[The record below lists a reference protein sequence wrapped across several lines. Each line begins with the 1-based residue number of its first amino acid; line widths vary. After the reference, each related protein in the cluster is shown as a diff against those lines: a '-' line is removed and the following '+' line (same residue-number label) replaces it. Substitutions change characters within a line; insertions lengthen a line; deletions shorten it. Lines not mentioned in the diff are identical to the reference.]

1 MRIHVDPRLDWDGHL
16 LLLHHSERE
25 RSSKLAAWVRR
36 GLEND
41 EKVVYTEVDGRSE
54 EGSLL
59 AVLRENGVDAVA
71 ATAEGRLSIIPI
83 PEFYPAGGQLPV
95 IDRAL
100 GEGYRGLRI
109 AAQASTALTFLT
121 WPAYMAIE
129 REIDEITRTHPLS
142 AMCQY
147 EQASTVADHLS
158 DVVSS
163 HPAGIR
169 EWLLSTGDGDGELI
183 LAGEIDV
190 SNEELLACALRAA
203 TSRAPASPAPAS
215 PAPASPAPASPA
227 PASPAP
233 ETFRLNL
240 GRVDFLSAGAC
251 RAIAEGTRQFRDGS
265 GTVLLVGFQ
274 PPVAS
279 VLRLSGLAG
288 LDGIELIGSRPR
300 SSIQRPH
307 GP

>member
-16 LLLHHSERE
+16 LLLHHSEQE
-25 RSSKLAAWVRR
+25 RSAKLAAWVRR

-41 EKVVYTEVDGRSE
+41 EKVIYTEVDGRSDK
-54 EGSLL
+54 GSLL

-71 ATAEGRLSIIPI
+71 ATAEGRLSIIGI
-83 PEFYPAGGQLPV
+83 PEFYPAGGPLPV
-95 IDRAL
+95 LERAL
-100 GEGYRGLRI
+100 AEGYRGLRI
-109 AAQASTALTFLT
+109 AAEASTALTFLT

-147 EQASTVADHLS
+147 EQPSTVDGHLS
-158 DVVSS
+158 DVVSNHLS
-163 HPAGIR
+163 GIR

-190 SNEELLACALRAA
+190 SNAELLACALRAA
-203 TSRAPASPAPAS
+203 TSRAPASL
-215 PAPASPAPASPA
+215 
-227 PASPAP
+227 AP

-251 RAIAEGTRQFRDGS
+251 RAIAEATRQFRDDS
-265 GTVLLVGFQ
+265 GIVLLVGSQ
-274 PPVAS
+274 PPIAS

-288 LDGIELIGSRPR
+288 LNGINLIGS
-300 SSIQRPH
+300 
-307 GP
+307 GPWTR

>member
-16 LLLHHSERE
+16 LLLHHTEEE

-54 EGSLL
+54 GASLL
-59 AVLRENGVDAVA
+59 AVLRQNGVDAVA

-95 IDRAL
+95 IERAL
-100 GEGYRGLRI
+100 AEGYRGLRI
-109 AAQASTALTFLT
+109 AAEASTALTFLT

-147 EQASTVADHLS
+147 EQASTVDDHLS

-169 EWLLSTGDGDGELI
+169 EWLLSTGDGDGDGDGDGELV

-190 SNEELLACALRAA
+190 SNAELLACALRAA
-203 TSRAPASPAPAS
+203 TSRAP
-215 PAPASPAPASPA
+215 
-227 PASPAP
+227 
-233 ETFRLNL
+233 ETLRLNL
-240 GRVDFLSAGAC
+240 VRVDFLSAGAC
-251 RAIAEGTRQFRDGS
+251 RAIAEGTRQFRDDA
-265 GTVLLVGFQ
+265 GTVLLVEPQ
-274 PPVAS
+274 PPIAS
-279 VLRLSGLAG
+279 VLRLSGLAQ
-288 LDGIELIGSRPR
+288 LDGVKLVGSRPWTR
-300 SSIQRPH
+300 
-307 GP
+307 

>member
-16 LLLHHSERE
+16 LLLHHSEQE
-25 RSSKLAAWVRR
+25 RSAKLAAWVRR

-41 EKVVYTEVDGRSE
+41 EKVIYTEVDGRSDK
-54 EGSLL
+54 GSLL
-59 AVLRENGVDAVA
+59 AVLSENGVDAVA
-71 ATAEGRLSIIPI
+71 ATAEGRLSIIGI
-83 PEFYPAGGQLPV
+83 PEFYPAGGPLPV
-95 IDRAL
+95 IERAL
-100 GEGYRGLRI
+100 AEGYRGLRI
-109 AAQASTALTFLT
+109 AAEASTALTFLT

-147 EQASTVADHLS
+147 EQPSTVDGHLS
-158 DVVSS
+158 DVVSNHLS
-163 HPAGIR
+163 GIR

-190 SNEELLACALRAA
+190 SNAELLACALRAA
-203 TSRAPASPAPAS
+203 TSRAPASL
-215 PAPASPAPASPA
+215 
-227 PASPAP
+227 AP

-251 RAIAEGTRQFRDGS
+251 RAIAEATRQFRDDS
-265 GTVLLVGFQ
+265 GIVLLVGSQ
-274 PPVAS
+274 PPIAS

-288 LDGIELIGSRPR
+288 LNGINLIGS
-300 SSIQRPH
+300 
-307 GP
+307 GPWTR

>member
-1 MRIHVDPRLDWDGHL
+1 MRTHVDPRLDWDGHL
-16 LLLHHSERE
+16 LLLHHSEQE

-41 EKVVYTEVDGRSE
+41 EKVVYTEVVGRSE
-54 EGSLL
+54 KGSLL
-59 AVLRENGVDAVA
+59 AVLRENGVDAVT

-95 IDRAL
+95 IERAL
-100 GEGYRGLRI
+100 AEGYRGLRI
-109 AAQASTALTFLT
+109 AAEASTALTFLT

-129 REIDEITRTHPLS
+129 REIDEIARTHPLS

-147 EQASTVADHLS
+147 EQPSTVDGHLS

-163 HPAGIR
+163 HVAGIR
-169 EWLLSTGDGDGELI
+169 EWLLSTGDGEGEGELI

-190 SNEELLACALRAA
+190 SNSELLTCALQEA
-203 TSRAPASPAPAS
+203 TSR
-215 PAPASPAPASPA
+215 
-227 PASPAP
+227 AP
-233 ETFRLNL
+233 ETFRLDL
-240 GRVDFLSAGAC
+240 ARVDFLSAGAC

-274 PPVAS
+274 PPIAS
-279 VLRLSGLAG
+279 VLRLSGLAE
-288 LDGIELIGSRPR
+288 LDGIKMIGSRSWTR
-300 SSIQRPH
+300 
-307 GP
+307 

>member
-1 MRIHVDPRLDWDGHL
+1 MRIQVDPGLDWDRHL
-16 LLLHHSERE
+16 LLLHHSEQE

-41 EKVVYTEVDGRSE
+41 EKVVYTEVDGGPE
-54 EGSLL
+54 ERSLL
-59 AVLRENGVDAVA
+59 AVLRGNGVDAVA
-71 ATAEGRLSIIPI
+71 AAAEGRLSVIPV

-95 IDRAL
+95 IERAL
-100 GEGYRGLRI
+100 AEGYRGLRI
-109 AAQASTALTFLT
+109 AAEASTALTFLT

-129 REIDEITRTHPLS
+129 REIEEITRTHPLS

-147 EQASTVADHLS
+147 EQASTVDDRLS

-163 HPAGIR
+163 HVTGIR
-169 EWLLSTGDGDGELI
+169 EWLLSTGDGDGDGELI

-190 SNEELLACALRAA
+190 SNEELLACTLRMA
-203 TSRAPASPAPAS
+203 TSR
-215 PAPASPAPASPA
+215 
-227 PASPAP
+227 AP

-251 RAIAEGTRQFRDGS
+251 RAIAEGTRQFRDAS
-265 GTVLLVGFQ
+265 GTVLLVGPE
-274 PPVAS
+274 PPIAS

-288 LDGIELIGSRPR
+288 LNGIKLTGS
-300 SSIQRPH
+300 
-307 GP
+307 GPWTR

>member
-1 MRIHVDPRLDWDGHL
+1 MRIHLDPRLDWDGHL
-16 LLLHHSERE
+16 LLLHHSEQE

-41 EKVVYTEVDGRSE
+41 EKVVYSEVDGRSE
-54 EGSLL
+54 VGSLL

-95 IDRAL
+95 IERAL
-100 GEGYRGLRI
+100 AEGYRGLRI
-109 AAQASTALTFLT
+109 AAEASTALTFLN

-129 REIDEITRTHPLS
+129 REIDEIARTHPLS

-147 EQASTVADHLS
+147 EQASTVDDHLS

-163 HPAGIR
+163 HPTGIR

-203 TSRAPASPAPAS
+203 TSRAPASA
-215 PAPASPAPASPA
+215 
-227 PASPAP
+227 AP

-265 GTVLLVGFQ
+265 GTVLVVGFQ
-274 PPVAS
+274 PPAAS

>member
-16 LLLHHSERE
+16 LLLHHSEQE
-25 RSSKLAAWVRR
+25 RSAKLAAWVRR

-41 EKVVYTEVDGRSE
+41 EKVIYTEVDGRSDK
-54 EGSLL
+54 GSLL

-71 ATAEGRLSIIPI
+71 ATAEGRLSIIGI
-83 PEFYPAGGQLPV
+83 PEFYPAGGPLPV
-95 IDRAL
+95 IERAL
-100 GEGYRGLRI
+100 AEGYRGLRI
-109 AAQASTALTFLT
+109 AAEASTALTFLT

-147 EQASTVADHLS
+147 EQPSTVDGHLS
-158 DVVSS
+158 DVVSNHLS
-163 HPAGIR
+163 GIR

-190 SNEELLACALRAA
+190 SNAELLACALRAA
-203 TSRAPASPAPAS
+203 TSRAPASL
-215 PAPASPAPASPA
+215 
-227 PASPAP
+227 AP

-251 RAIAEGTRQFRDGS
+251 RAIAEATRQFRDDS
-265 GTVLLVGFQ
+265 GIVLLVGSQ
-274 PPVAS
+274 PPIAS

-288 LDGIELIGSRPR
+288 LNGINLIGS
-300 SSIQRPH
+300 
-307 GP
+307 GPWTR

>member
-16 LLLHHSERE
+16 LLLHHSEQE
-25 RSSKLAAWVRR
+25 RSAKLAAWVRR

-41 EKVVYTEVDGRSE
+41 EKVIYTEVDGRSDK
-54 EGSLL
+54 GSLL

-71 ATAEGRLSIIPI
+71 ATAEGRLSIIGI
-83 PEFYPAGGQLPV
+83 PEFYPAGGPLPV
-95 IDRAL
+95 IERAL
-100 GEGYRGLRI
+100 AEGDRGLRI
-109 AAQASTALTFLT
+109 AAEASTALTFLT

-147 EQASTVADHLS
+147 EQPSTVDGHLS
-158 DVVSS
+158 DVVSNHLS
-163 HPAGIR
+163 GIR

-190 SNEELLACALRAA
+190 SNAELLACALRAA
-203 TSRAPASPAPAS
+203 TSRAPASL
-215 PAPASPAPASPA
+215 
-227 PASPAP
+227 AP

-251 RAIAEGTRQFRDGS
+251 RAIAEATRQFRDDS
-265 GTVLLVGFQ
+265 GIVLLVGSQ
-274 PPVAS
+274 PPIAS

-288 LDGIELIGSRPR
+288 LNGINLIGS
-300 SSIQRPH
+300 
-307 GP
+307 GPWTR

>member
-1 MRIHVDPRLDWDGHL
+1 MRIHLDPRLDWDGHL
-16 LLLHHSERE
+16 LLLHHSEQE

-41 EKVVYTEVDGRSE
+41 EKVIYTEVDGRSDK
-54 EGSLL
+54 GSLL

-71 ATAEGRLSIIPI
+71 ATAEGRLSIIGI
-83 PEFYPAGGQLPV
+83 PEFYPAGGPLPV
-95 IDRAL
+95 IERAL
-100 GEGYRGLRI
+100 AEGYRGLRI
-109 AAQASTALTFLT
+109 AAEASTALTFLT

-147 EQASTVADHLS
+147 EQPSTVDGHLS
-158 DVVSS
+158 DVVSNHLS
-163 HPAGIR
+163 GIR

-190 SNEELLACALRAA
+190 SNAELLACALRAA
-203 TSRAPASPAPAS
+203 TSRAPASL
-215 PAPASPAPASPA
+215 
-227 PASPAP
+227 AP

-251 RAIAEGTRQFRDGS
+251 RAIAEATRQFRDDS
-265 GTVLLVGFQ
+265 GIVLLVGSQ
-274 PPVAS
+274 PPIAS

-288 LDGIELIGSRPR
+288 LNGINLIGS
-300 SSIQRPH
+300 
-307 GP
+307 GPWTR